1 MHTRQRVTFPGT
13 GLEMNGAD
21 GAIPRTRNQSE
32 IRSSG
37 ACGGYT
43 RQHSITL
50 VPFIT
55 LSWMPGALDMQK

>member
-1 MHTRQRVTFPGT
+1 
-13 GLEMNGAD
+13 MNEAD
-21 GAIPRTRNQSE
+21 GAIPWTRNQSE

-55 LSWMPGALDMQK
+55 LSWMPRARDMQK